1 MSQFV
6 VEIVNME
13 VRAEHKAGNYEVKV
27 EAGDLKQNGTIYPN
41 MVRRVTVKNQTTG
54 QETVQVFRGHD
65 CTKKASKW
73 LKQATASEF
82 VPDQHLWLWL

>member
-13 VRAEHKAGNYEVKV
+13 LSAESRVGDYEVKI
-27 EAGDLKQNGTIYPN
+27 EKGDLKQNGTVYPN
-41 MVRRVTVKNQTTG
+41 MVRRVTLTSSSG
-54 QETVQVFRGHD
+54 QSTIQVFRGFD

-73 LKQATASEF
+73 LKQATDGKW
-82 VPDQHLWLWL
+82 VPDGTEWMWL